1 MVPALAFF
9 VNPQFDGRSY
19 TVAGGKSHVDVPPVA
34 VFAADRSG
42 CCVSGS
48 AVFAGEESCRGSV
61 YDSGQVNASGSA
73 DLLSPNLKPDLNPP
87 KPLDRIR
94 AGEYHPRLNQF
105 GLPHVL
111 VLGPDGLSQDDT
123 LCYAIRS
130 YKVARDDPQ
139 SDSTHPA
146 GYSTC
151 QPATRFHVHTT
162 EERVLAPT
170 P

>member
-1 MVPALAFF
+1 MSMFRLLPFSLLIAVGAASVAAQSSPEK
-9 VNPQFDGRSY
+9 NPVVVQS
-19 TVAGGKSHVDVPPVA
+19 T
-34 VFAADRSG
+34 
-42 CCVSGS
+42 
-48 AVFAGEESCRGSV
+48 
-61 YDSGQVNASGSA
+61 DSGQVNASGSA